1 MTSPFLLPQGGKS
14 PLTKLVVRS
23 LFIGIKDDPC
33 QWCSEDSRVHSLAKR
48 LWGGKRSLPL
58 WSKLIIEA
66 AGGNEWGRVPI
77 SARISSI
84 SMMGLQCNNILRK
97 TQRSS
102 GLTKYQNPS
111 ILIPHSIFPENRMS
125 LHKIKQYYYSDSE
138 DRPKLH
144 SRVVSTSVI
153 VHYSWV
159 KPFNLCAL
167 VSSSVK
173 LLYYPPYPLE
183 YEILCNMFRIVPSV
197 YFVLTKH

>member
-1 MTSPFLLPQGGKS
+1 MIPVSDA
-14 PLTKLVVRS
+14 VRTV
-23 LFIGIKDDPC
+23 GN
-33 QWCSEDSRVHSLAKR
+33 SLAKR

-58 WSKLIIEA
+58 WSKLITGA
-66 AGGNEWGRVPI
+66 VGGNEWGRVPI

-102 GLTKYQNPS
+102 GLIKYSNPS
-111 ILIPHSIFPENRMS
+111 ILIPHSIFPENRKDEFAQNKAVLLQWLRRQTKTAFPS
-125 LHKIKQYYYSDSE
+125 GFNFSYCPL
-138 DRPKLH
+138 L
-144 SRVVSTSVI
+144 
-153 VHYSWV
+153 WV

-183 YEILCNMFRIVPSV
+183 YEILCNMFRIVPSI
-197 YFVLTKH
+197 LCAN